1 MTVQE
6 LKLLIENLPDTM
18 PVSVMGSEVQTVV
31 VLDNVLILDENPDS
45 FGATGFLLY
54 QEPQQAYAHTGGRK

>member
-6 LKLLIENLPDTM
+6 LRLLIEHLPADM
-18 PVSVMGSEVQTVV
+18 PVSVMGSEVQIAI

-45 FGATGFLLY
+45 FGEAGFLLY
-54 QEPQQAYAHTGGRK
+54 QATQPQYAYSRG

>member
-1 MTVQE
+1 MTVQD

-18 PVSVMGSEVQTVV
+18 PVSVMGSEVQTVI

-45 FGATGFLLY
+45 FGETGFLLY
-54 QEPQQAYAHTGGRK
+54 QATQPEYAHSGGPA

>member
-6 LKLLIENLPDTM
+6 LKLLIENLPADM
-18 PVSVMGSEVQTVV
+18 PISVMGSDVQTAV

-45 FGATGFLLY
+45 FGDTGFVLY
-54 QEPQQAYAHTGGRK
+54 QATQPEYALSGGPA